1 MDEEMLENLQN
12 QKSSHD
18 QHKPIFLSGAFW
30 IFRLVSASKFEVCQ
44 TSPHITLTP
53 LSDSAAVLTTDIVGH
68 ISFPI
73 LLSESQKYATLVVE
87 IGSLGWQDLVNLFL
101 T

>member
-1 MDEEMLENLQN
+1 MLENLQN

-30 IFRLVSASKFEVCQ
+30 TFRLVSASKFEVCQ
-44 TSPHITLTP
+44 TSKSPHNLDPI
-53 LSDSAAVLTTDIVGH
+53 DSAVLLTTDIVGH

-73 LLSESQKYATLVVE
+73 LLSESEKYATIVVE
-87 IGSLGWQDLVNLFL
+87 IESSGWQDLVNLFW